1 MAKRRALKRRESK
14 QSFKKGTGI
23 QKMNTINPRNMRGG
37 IRL

>member
-1 MAKRRALKRRESK
+1 MKRKSMSK
-14 QSFKKGTGI
+14 SASKKVFKKNTGI